1 MRRPVKNR
9 NIVGPD
15 MKYNSTKVE
24 KFINSV
30 MWDGKKS
37 TARKVVYDAFDIIQE
52 KTKAE
57 SPLEI
62 FETAIRN
69 VGPAMEIRSRRV
81 GGANYQVPRE
91 VRPERKQALAYR
103 WILIAARA
111 RKGMPMANRLAEEII
126 AASNNEGPAIKK
138 KDDTHKMAESNK
150 AFAHFAW

>member
-52 KTKAE
+52 KTKVE
-57 SPLEI
+57 SPLEV
-62 FETAIRN
+62 FEEAIRN
-69 VGPAMEIRSRRV
+69 VGPQMEIRSRRV

-126 AASNNEGPAIKK
+126 AASKNEGPAIKK

>member
-15 MKYNSTKVE
+15 MKFNSTKVE

-37 TARKVVYDAFDIIQE
+37 TARKVVYDAFDIVQE
-52 KTKAE
+52 KTKRE
-57 SPLEI
+57 SALEV
-62 FETAIRN
+62 FEEAIRN

-91 VRPERKQALAYR
+91 VRPERKQALAFR

-138 KDDTHKMAESNK
+138 KEDTHKMAESNK

>member
-15 MKYNSTKVE
+15 MKFNSTKVE

-52 KTKAE
+52 KTKVE
-57 SPLEI
+57 SPLEV
-62 FETAIRN
+62 FEEALRN

-103 WILIAARA
+103 WILAAARA

-126 AASNNEGPAIKK
+126 AASKNEGPAIKK
-138 KDDTHKMAESNK
+138 REDTHKMAESNK